1 MFDKTKFLSIQDDA
15 TPLPSVEAWAAR
27 CVCIAGLKGQSYC
40 TCKAN
45 ERAIYADSNG
55 TTHVG
60 DHLAAPQTFDGEKG
74 TYSDPQCSTCPWVS
88 LDDDHLERIHSAWLA
103 MSPQGRE
110 ECARYY
116 AEACAASM
124 QAQFEAESE
133 SFWMRQGRHH

>member
-1 MFDKTKFLSIQDDA
+1 MFDKTKFLSIEDDA
-15 TPLPSVEAWAAR
+15 TNPEAAWAEPNWMS
-27 CVCIAGLKGQSYC
+27 Q
-40 TCKAN
+40 
-45 ERAIYADSNG
+45 ERAPLNM
-55 TTHVG
+55 TEF
-60 DHLAAPQTFDGEKG
+60 APATFDGEKG

-116 AEACAASM
+116 SEACAASM

>member
-15 TPLPSVEAWAAR
+15 TPNPEGWREVDGVALPSVAAWA
-27 CVCIAGLKGQSYC
+27 
-40 TCKAN
+40 
-45 ERAIYADSNG
+45 D
-55 TTHVG
+55 
-60 DHLAAPQTFDGEKG
+60 QTFDGEKG

-88 LDDDHLERIHSAWLA
+88 LDDDHLERIHKAWLD

-110 ECARYY
+110 ACARYY
-116 AEACAASM
+116 SEACAASM